1 MTEAISLATSNE
13 GLSAADVF
21 HAKTDQARLNPA
33 DLQRHWLR

>member
-1 MTEAISLATSNE
+1 MTEAISLAISNE

-21 HAKTDQARLNPA
+21 DGTTDQARLNPA